1 MHKLPRQATDTDAK
15 PLRGGV
21 AEQLATHNRIA
32 AVKYKGSSKSGLRS
46 ECKTYAFCNKRV
58 ETWYR
63 FREALDPSQA
73 GGSPIALP
81 NDPAIRADLAA
92 PRFKDTPRGLLLEE
106 KAEITKRLG
115 RSPDAGDAIVLAW
128 SEGQRAVKRGLTA
141 PAYRPGGHN
150 DRPDSY
156 LSGRNA
162 TDRARA
168 RHGNTRQLSHDRP
181 NRYR

>member
-1 MHKLPRQATDTDAK
+1 M
-15 PLRGGV
+15 
-21 AEQLATHNRIA
+21 
-32 AVKYKGSSKSGLRS
+32 KYKGSSKSGLCS
-46 ECKTYAFCNKRV
+46 ECNTYAFCNKRV

-63 FREALDPSQA
+63 FRDALDPSQP

-115 RSPDAGDAIVLAW
+115 RSPDAGDTIVLAW
-128 SEGQRAVKRGLTA
+128 SEGQRAVKRGLTG
-141 PAYRPGGHN
+141 PSYRGAGHN

-156 LSGRNA
+156 LSGQSA
-162 TDRARA
+162 TDRAQN
-168 RHGNTRQLSHDRP
+168 RHRRGAISLTHTRP
-181 NRYR
+181 NR